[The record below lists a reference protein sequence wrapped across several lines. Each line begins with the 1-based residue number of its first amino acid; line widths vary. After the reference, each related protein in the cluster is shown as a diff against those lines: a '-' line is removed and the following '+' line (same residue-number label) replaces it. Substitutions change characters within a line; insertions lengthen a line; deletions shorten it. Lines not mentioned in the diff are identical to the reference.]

1 MMFFPFQRTCR
12 EGGSTFFIMMSA
24 GVFVFQ
30 TACTPKKS
38 MCGASRMKEKK
49 TLRNTPQILKLIAL
63 SAQLKVTQMEIST
76 FLSTPLFAFLIWT
89 VADGR

>member
-1 MMFFPFQRTCR
+1 MFFPFQRTCR

-49 TLRNTPQILKLIAL
+49 
-63 SAQLKVTQMEIST
+63 SAKHS
-76 FLSTPLFAFLIWT
+76 
-89 VADGR
+89 ADP